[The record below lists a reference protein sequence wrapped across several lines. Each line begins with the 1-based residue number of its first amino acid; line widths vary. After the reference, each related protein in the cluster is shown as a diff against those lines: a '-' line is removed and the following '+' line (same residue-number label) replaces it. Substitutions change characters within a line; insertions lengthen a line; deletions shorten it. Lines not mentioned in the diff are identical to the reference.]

1 MQLNILFISDA
12 DHFVLE
18 MIGFSIENSLE
29 DCTVQSIICETEK
42 EILHNLDYNDINL
55 IVADM
60 DIKSLMVGLLYD
72 ELQNDDRY
80 KDVAFVFISS
90 NKDDMDIALLKGMD
104 NFFLKPIT
112 NVDGLLNRI
121 AIILEEIKNNKKSEY
136 DVYSLIDDDDSF
148 ADDIYNRYV

>member
-18 MIGFSIENSLE
+18 MIGFNIESSLE
-29 DCTVQSIICETEK
+29 DCTVQSIICETEE

-60 DIKSLMVGLLYD
+60 DIKSIMVGLFYD
-72 ELQNDDRY
+72 QLQTDNRY
-80 KDVAFVFISS
+80 KDIAFVFVSS
-90 NKDDMDIALLKGMD
+90 NQDDIEIALLKGID

-112 NVDGLLNRI
+112 NVDGLLSRI
-121 AIILEEIKNNKKSEY
+121 AIILEEIKNQKKSEH
-136 DVYSLIDDDDSF
+136 DVYNLLDDDSL
-148 ADDIYNRYV
+148 ADDIYNQYI